1 MVELQLDK
9 PNMRLSKNFTL
20 DEFLVSQTAERH
32 SIDMTPPQEI
42 IDNLQ
47 RLVTGC
53 LQPLRDDIL
62 SPIFISSG
70 WRPLQLNTLI
80 GGSAS
85 SEHVNGNAVDFIVVR
100 QKPFDT
106 CELIVAMGLPFDQVI
121 LEFSLWAFEGRSRHG
136 RPRPLVPESH
146 SPGPIPECCYTL
158 SGLRKES
165 RMLETVSP

>member
-1 MVELQLDK
+1 
-9 PNMRLSKNFTL
+9 MRFSKNFTL
-20 DEFLVSQTAERH
+20 DEFLVSQTAERNG
-32 SIDMTPPQEI
+32 IDMEPPQEI

-70 WRPLQLNTLI
+70 WRPLELNTLI
-80 GGSAS
+80 GGSDS

-100 QKPFDT
+100 QRPFDT

-121 LEFSLWAFEGRSRHG
+121 HEFGRWVHMGVRD
-136 RPRPLVPESH
+136 
-146 SPGPIPECCYTL
+146 I
-158 SGLRKES
+158 LRGQQLTAYKKDGKTRYVNGIIKMED
-165 RMLETVSP
+165 LT